1 MHSVENY
8 RKKNLIQHCE
18 RSKLTFWV
26 DKSSLKCQNSHF
38 CEFLKP
44 VACGQIVLPEGLLLI
59 GLKLV
64 ENVEIKKF
72 IWDIFVAKWEILRKF

>member
-1 MHSVENY
+1 MPKLV
-8 RKKNLIQHCE
+8 NLGD
-18 RSKLTFWV
+18 FW
-26 DKSSLKCQNSHF
+26 
-38 CEFLKP
+38 KP
-44 VACGQIVLPEGLLLI
+44 VACDQIVLPEGLLLI